1 VTNSFERVPPSDS
14 RYGLALRILA
24 KMGALEVMSTGVR
37 YAQTLGKLEKLLALW
52 HETPAS
58 PTENGNPTHC
68 SLCHQRFQCK
78 SNSI

>member
-1 VTNSFERVPPSDS
+1 VTNDFERCPPSDS

-24 KMGALEVMSTGVR
+24 KLGMLEVTPQGER
-37 YAQTLGKLEKLLALW
+37 YTLVYGKLRELLNLW

-58 PTENGNPTHC
+58 PTENGNPSHC
-68 SLCHQRFQCK
+68 SLCLQRFQCK